1 MNGLLDLSLDLLG
14 FAGAGGTPHSLLSSK
29 LMKQATCWWSF
40 LLTSAPSRSPPK
52 GRCRLLWFWFLTKGY
67 VTHGHGKWKILGT
80 KGKGNVPRWG
90 NVLTQKRDKIRL
102 KATVNG
108 EEWQVPDAGT
118 KDWISRKSKRHT
130 RNSTPTATRFSVYTW
145 DSTCRWANTT
155 LTKATCSRP
164 PPERRLQ
171 HPDPGEP
178 WQQGVYA
185 HHDTGS

>member
-1 MNGLLDLSLDLLG
+1 MIFPADFSPLSVSPEGEMQVTLVLISDKRICNTRSWKMEDFG
-14 FAGAGGTPHSLLSSK
+14 HERKRKCAQVGQRAYPCW
-29 LMKQATCWWSF
+29 ATC
-40 LLTSAPSRSPPK
+40 LPHL
-52 GRCRLLWFWFLTKGY
+52 
-67 VTHGHGKWKILGT
+67 GK
-80 KGKGNVPRWG
+80 VRA
-90 NVLTQKRDKIRL
+90 QKRDKTRL

-171 HPDPGEP
+171 HPAPGEP